1 MDLSPR
7 RRRAADAGAA
17 RRAEVGPVLQHLLRL
32 PRAPPQLHLRR
43 STAPRRLVPAVR
55 DEAAATWSRHVVE
68 GGPRDRRPARGQ
80 RGHAARAVRASRPP
94 RRAHLPGQDRPLHVD
109 RGRGAGRSL
118 DAHPWPPRGRGAADL
133 LRVQVR
139 LPGGLS
145 RRLARLCGGD
155 APFLLSCAGLRQ
167 GDGGS
172 LEPLQHQ
179 ELRPLVSILTPS
191 YQQGRYLA
199 DNLKSVGQQSYA
211 PIEHIV
217 RDGGSTD
224 ETVEILRSAGVN
236 VRWVSKRDGGQTDA
250 LNQALAESRGDII
263 GWLNSDDFYY
273 PDAVSRAVDAL
284 ERTGADAVYGRC
296 MLIDEKG
303 REIGLYRTEPFSYK
317 ALLRRNI
324 IAQPSVFFRRSL
336 YEKSGPFDE
345 TLRNAMDYEYWLR
358 CSRTARFEYVPE
370 TFATYRIHLDAK
382 TSSAAR
388 ALASEGNRVRMRYGR
403 GVLPLPVLLMVNF
416 RTYLGGLAKSRPAG
430 LGLVRRM
437 KWQRPS
443 GDGQPLG

>member
-1 MDLSPR
+1 M
-7 RRRAADAGAA
+7 
-17 RRAEVGPVLQHLLRL
+17 
-32 PRAPPQLHLRR
+32 
-43 STAPRRLVPAVR
+43 
-55 DEAAATWSRHVVE
+55 
-68 GGPRDRRPARGQ
+68 
-80 RGHAARAVRASRPP
+80 
-94 RRAHLPGQDRPLHVD
+94 
-109 RGRGAGRSL
+109 
-118 DAHPWPPRGRGAADL
+118 
-133 LRVQVR
+133 
-139 LPGGLS
+139 
-145 RRLARLCGGD
+145 
-155 APFLLSCAGLRQ
+155 
-167 GDGGS
+167 
-172 LEPLQHQ
+172 
-179 ELRPLVSILTPS
+179 RPLVSILTPS

-443 GDGQPLG
+443 GDSQPLG